1 MCTLAAKSTIAKLQS
16 TEPQRLAI
24 EKELVGKKGSP
35 KGGEIRSIV
44 GRNRRA
50 TEIGGLNRKVREE
63 EGKGEN
69 TQKNC

>member
-1 MCTLAAKSTIAKLQS
+1 
-16 TEPQRLAI
+16 
-24 EKELVGKKGSP
+24 VGKKGSP